1 MKRTQQILL
10 VVIMMFVAVSGVYR
24 YLPCFKEVFISGREP
39 YENCAEAGSEP
50 KGAIGEASSK
60 LVVLPSPETIRS
72 SGTGEIAV
80 SNQVTTPYGEAPH
93 ILSHF
98 PKDHPSSLKPV
109 LRWEKADDAVVY
121 EVQLAKDGTVF
132 QTDGYVFINGY
143 HAVLP
148 DDYAADHFEFRVR
161 ALNLDRVPMTP
172 FSAWETVY
180 VDPQMPSLQRPVPT
194 NRFNEG
200 IGTTLLYPVY
210 NWIPVHGA
218 RNYEVE
224 ILSRLPERPDQR
236 ADAAITLG
244 RGKATGFDWY
254 DDTKRVASYPLY
266 WRVRALDDEGQP
278 IGVFSE
284 PQKMVINPSDHWEVA
299 TLGDSIYHGGG
310 NLSYSPSDWEYSF
323 QHYLKFDSINL
334 AQSGDTSGATLA
346 RFDDDVLPFHPHYLI
361 IMTGTNSLRAGV
373 VNYAC

>member
-10 VVIMMFVAVSGVYR
+10 VIIMMFIVVSGVYR
-24 YLPCFKEVFISGREP
+24 YLPCFKEISFSGKEL

-50 KGAIGEASSK
+50 KGAIKEASAT

-80 SNQVTTPYGEAPH
+80 SNQVTTPYGEAPY

-143 HAVLP
+143 NAVLP
-148 DDYAADHFEFRVR
+148 DDYTADHFEFRVR
-161 ALNLDRVPMTP
+161 ALNLDRVPITP

-180 VDPQMPSLQRPVPT
+180 VDPRTPSLQRPVPT

-210 NWIPVHGA
+210 NWIPVQGA

-254 DDTKRVASYPLY
+254 DDTKRMASYPPL
-266 WRVRALDDEGQP
+266 
-278 IGVFSE
+278 
-284 PQKMVINPSDHWEVA
+284 
-299 TLGDSIYHGGG
+299 
-310 NLSYSPSDWEYSF
+310 
-323 QHYLKFDSINL
+323 L
-334 AQSGDTSGATLA
+334 AG
-346 RFDDDVLPFHPHYLI
+346 PCP
-361 IMTGTNSLRAGV
+361 
-373 VNYAC
+373 